1 MPTAAHSLKHFAQN
15 RFKNCYMI
23 YKNHIRNIIG
33 VSTMALIFSVLV
45 GCADRNYLREADQ
58 EALSTIAERAGD
70 ERWKLENYSVAVDE
84 RSRFYDDAQGTE
96 IERPTDDEDSNRY
109 MHRVDEYEGWEYW
122 DEDGVSSQYTNEQ
135 CLMKKCPMMHG

>member
-1 MPTAAHSLKHFAQN
+1 MKN
-15 RFKNCYMI
+15 REMI
-23 YKNHIRNIIG
+23 VKSHIRNIICF
-33 VSTMALIFSVLV
+33 STMALIFSVLV

-96 IERPTDDEDSNRY
+96 VERPTDDEDSNRY
-109 MHRVDEYEGWEYW
+109 MHRVDGYEGWEYW
-122 DEDGVSSQYTNEQ
+122 DEDGVSSQYINEQ
-135 CLMKKCPMMHG
+135 WQEQLTGYVEFDAAGNLMLNADTA